1 MPDDTTILSL
11 PLILP
16 AQAQKHVTHNEAL
29 AQLDLIVQLA
39 VISRALTTAPALPTL
54 GDRYIVA
61 AGATGPWIGQS
72 GRIAF
77 YVGTSWQF
85 TQPLPGWQAHVLA
98 EGQTAVYNG
107 LAWAVPSEA
116 PLSVPRLGVSST
128 PDATNRLSVSSPATL
143 FNHAGAGHQ
152 LKLNKAAAADT
163 ASLLFQTG
171 FGGRAELGTAGS
183 DDFSVKV
190 SADGISYFTALSAA
204 AATGQMT
211 LPQPLRLGGQ
221 VADPLVPPNGTLW
234 LNTTSGEVK
243 VRSAGVTLALGGG
256 VSDGDKGDITV
267 SGAGA
272 TWTIDPGAI
281 GLTKLADLAT
291 GTILGRVTVGTGV
304 PEALTATQVRTLL
317 NVANGATAN
326 AADAALRDRATHT
339 GTQVATTISD
349 FATAVAATAAVTAN
363 TAKVTNAT
371 HTGDV
376 TGAAALTLATVN
388 ANVGSFGLAGSVAQ
402 FVVNA
407 KGLITSAVNVAI
419 SIASTAISDSTAAG
433 RAMLT
438 AASAGAQT
446 ALLNVFSAGAKGL
459 VPDPVTTNTTDFL
472 RRDGSW
478 AAPAGGG
485 GGSPGGSSGDAQ
497 FNNAGAFAGAADV
510 KIEGGQLALVT
521 TAAPTAPTTDRLKLI
536 GTKLGGAMTPGFVG
550 PSGIVQLVQ
559 PLIARGQSGIFL
571 PAVGTGVTNIGMSP
585 TAAGTATAANFDQ
598 GTERGRRRL
607 VEYLVTV
614 AATTAVASWRNN
626 LNCLTV
632 GGAIAGRGG
641 FEVIML
647 FGPSTGMS
655 NTTRRGFC
663 GLRDSAAP
671 TDQDPFALISAFGIA
686 YDSTTTNLNF
696 MHNDASGV
704 ATKIDLG
711 ASFPKPSLDRGST
724 YRVELSSP
732 PGPTQS
738 VSYKVTLIE
747 TGAVATGTVTT
758 DLPANTTAIAPQMY
772 TSVGGTS
779 AVTGFAIG
787 PVQFRTE
794 T

>member
-1 MPDDTTILSL
+1 MS
-11 PLILP
+11 
-16 AQAQKHVTHNEAL
+16 AL
-29 AQLDLIVQLA
+29 RTRISELVGTFALHEGAGRQL
-39 VISRALTTAPALPTL
+39 RALLDVVERDPTAPTTVTDPAAAVDVHLADALDGLRLPVVRAARSIADL
-54 GDRYIVA
+54 G
-61 AGATGPWIGQS
+61 
-72 GRIAF
+72 
-77 YVGTSWQF
+77 
-85 TQPLPGWQAHVLA
+85 
-98 EGQTAVYNG
+98 
-107 LAWAVPSEA
+107 
-116 PLSVPRLGVSST
+116 
-128 PDATNRLSVSSPATL
+128 
-143 FNHAGAGHQ
+143 AGAGFPGLVLAVALPGARVH
-152 LKLNKAAAADT
+152 LVDSVGRKCEFMRRAAAAADLT
-163 ASLLFQTG
+163 NVEVVHA
-171 FGGRAELGTAGS
+171 RAEDWPEGVERHDLVTVRAVALLPVLVEYAAPLLALDGHLVAWKGAR
-183 DDFSVKV
+183 DPEEE
-190 SADGISYFTALSAA
+190 ADGAAAA

-304 PEALTATQVRTLL
+304 PEALTATQVRTQL

-510 KIEGGQLALVT
+510 KIEGGQLALVN

-559 PLIARGQSGIFL
+559 PLIARGAGRCTSHCR
-571 PAVGTGVTNIGMSP
+571 TSP
-585 TAAGTATAANFDQ
+585 KSCNMPATAALPSSDWP
-598 GTERGRRRL
+598 
-607 VEYLVTV
+607 TV
-614 AATTAVASWRNN
+614 ACRVRSPNN
-626 LNCLTV
+626 WAWSRA
-632 GGAIAGRGG
+632 GAGCA
-641 FEVIML
+641 
-647 FGPSTGMS
+647 FGA
-655 NTTRRGFC
+655 C
-663 GLRDSAAP
+663 GLR
-671 TDQDPFALISAFGIA
+671 Q
-686 YDSTTTNLNF
+686 
-696 MHNDASGV
+696 
-704 ATKIDLG
+704 
-711 ASFPKPSLDRGST
+711 
-724 YRVELSSP
+724 
-732 PGPTQS
+732 
-738 VSYKVTLIE
+738 
-747 TGAVATGTVTT
+747 TGAI
-758 DLPANTTAIAPQMY
+758 P
-772 TSVGGTS
+772 S
-779 AVTGFAIG
+779 
-787 PVQFRTE
+787 R
-794 T
+794 